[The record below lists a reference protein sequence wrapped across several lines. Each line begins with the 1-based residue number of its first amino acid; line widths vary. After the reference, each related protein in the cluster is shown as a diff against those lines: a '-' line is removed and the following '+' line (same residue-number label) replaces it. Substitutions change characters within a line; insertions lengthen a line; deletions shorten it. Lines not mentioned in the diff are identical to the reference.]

1 MKQPLKRK
9 AGAFAGASVIL
20 ALLVAGCGVNP
31 DQAPES
37 AGHAGASARYVPPS
51 SGTATSEQA
60 KPTPRV
66 AGTIRINGK
75 TQGSLTPKLVQQYD
89 RAGGTANIEVTDE
102 SENQAFQQF
111 CSGQS
116 DIVDSARPISAS
128 EYNECIANG
137 IQPVQFQ
144 VASDAVVLAIK
155 NETDV
160 GTDCLSFQE
169 VRDMFRAGSTINSW
183 SQVGY
188 GHDLGGDANEPRLKV
203 AGPDED
209 SNTFGFFGQ
218 YVLGAPEPTMLDF
231 RSDYQAF
238 PTDAGV
244 RRTVVGSNRDF
255 RAAAQLER
263 SRQVYEDIL
272 DSLAENR
279 RAVRDA
285 RAEVA
290 KGIADERPPADQ
302 ARDRANLAKAEKNL
316 ENLQKSLPA
325 ARRYN
330 QANQA
335 ALRRLAEVR
344 GTLGLFRFS
353 YYEAFEEQLRPME
366 VSASN
371 DFEHPEC
378 VFPSQATV
386 TNATYPLA
394 RQLLLTINY
403 KNMKDPDIND
413 FLTQSLSRSQ
423 SLAENAAL
431 VPLPDETQATE
442 QAWLNGSSE
451 PDIIFYESGSGSGT
465 GNSGG
470 SGSSGTTDGTG
481 TAGE

>member
-1 MKQPLKRK
+1 VRRVLKSRG
-9 AGAFAGASVIL
+9 AGLAGASAVL
-20 ALLVAGCGVNP
+20 VLLVAGCGVNP

-37 AGHAGASARYVPPS
+37 SGHEGADAAYVPAQ
-51 SGTATSEQA
+51 SGKAVKET
-60 KPTPRV
+60 KPTPRE
-66 AGTIRINGK
+66 AGTIRVAGK
-75 TQGSLTPKLVQQYD
+75 AQGSLTPALINAYN
-89 RAGGTANIEVTDE
+89 RSGGTATVSVDE
-102 SENQAFQQF
+102 EGENQAFQQF
-111 CSGQS
+111 CGGQA
-116 DIVDSARPISAS
+116 DIVDSARPISAA
-128 EYNECIANG
+128 EYRKCIANG

-160 GTDCLSFQE
+160 GTDCLSFDE
-169 VRDMFRAGSTINSW
+169 VRNIFRAGSTINSW

-188 GHDLGGDANEPRLKV
+188 GHDLGGDANEPRMKV

-209 SNTFGFFGQ
+209 SNVFSFFGQ
-218 YVLGAPEPTMLDF
+218 YVLGDPEPTMLAF

-244 RRTVVGSNRDF
+244 RRAVVGSNRDF
-255 RAAAQLER
+255 RAAAQFER
-263 SRQVYEDIL
+263 SRQVYQGIL

-290 KGIADERPPADQ
+290 KGIRDDRPPADK
-302 ARDRANLAKAEKNL
+302 ARDKRKLEQAKKNL
-316 ENLQKSLPA
+316 ENLKDSLPA
-325 ARRYN
+325 ARRYAA
-330 QANQA
+330 ANRA

-371 DFEHPEC
+371 DFAHPEC
-378 VFPSQATV
+378 IFPSQATV

-403 KNMKDPDIND
+403 KNMKDQDIND
-413 FLTQSLSRSQ
+413 FLVQSLSKSQ
-423 SLAENAAL
+423 QLAENAAL
-431 VPLPDETQATE
+431 VPLPDETQDTE
-442 QAWLNGSSE
+442 LAWLNGNSE
-451 PDIIFYESGSGSGT
+451 PDIIFYESGSGTQAGTQQEADSASG
-465 GNSGG
+465 
-470 SGSSGTTDGTG
+470 
-481 TAGE
+481 E

>member
-1 MKQPLKRK
+1 MNRILKNK
-9 AGAFAGASVIL
+9 AAGFAGAAAVL
-20 ALLVAGCGVNP
+20 AVLVAGCGVNP
-31 DQAPES
+31 DEAPQS
-37 AGHAGASARYVPPS
+37 AGASGPGAKYVPPS
-51 SGTATSEQA
+51 TGKTPAEKA
-60 KPTPRV
+60 KPTQRET
-66 AGTIRINGK
+66 GTIRIAGK
-75 TQGSLTPKLVQQYD
+75 AQGSLTPDLVRTYNA
-89 RAGGTANIEVTDE
+89 AGGSASVTVNDE
-102 SENQAFQQF
+102 SENQAFKEF
-111 CSGQS
+111 CAGQT
-116 DIVDSARPISAS
+116 DIVDSARPISAD
-128 EYNECIANG
+128 EYQRCIANG

-160 GTDCLSFQE
+160 GTDCLSFDE
-169 VRDMFRAGSTINSW
+169 VRSIFRAGSTINSW

-188 GHDLGGDANEPRLKV
+188 GHDLGGDANEPRMKV
-203 AGPDED
+203 AGPDEN

-244 RRTVVGSNRDF
+244 RRAVVGSNRDF
-255 RAAAQLER
+255 LAAAQFER
-263 SRQVYEDIL
+263 SRQVYQGIL

-285 RAEVA
+285 KAEVA
-290 KGIADERPPADQ
+290 KGIADQRPPADQ
-302 ARDRANLAKAEKNL
+302 ARDRRKLAKAEKNL
-316 ENLQKSLPA
+316 ENLKKSLPA
-325 ARRYN
+325 ARRYVN
-330 QANQA
+330 ANRA

-371 DFEHPEC
+371 DFAKPEC
-378 VFPSQATV
+378 IFPSQATV
-386 TNATYPLA
+386 TNASYPLA

-403 KNMKDPDIND
+403 QNMKDPDIND
-413 FLTQSLSRSQ
+413 FLTQGLSRSQ
-423 SLAENAAL
+423 KLAEKNAL

-442 QAWLNGSSE
+442 QAWLDGSSE
-451 PDIIFYESGSGSGT
+451 PDIIFYESGSGSTGKSGGN
-465 GNSGG
+465 GNSGN
-470 SGSSGTTDGTG
+470 TDGSG

>member
-1 MKQPLKRK
+1 MSPLVAKK
-9 AGAFAGASVIL
+9 GVVLACGAAVL

-31 DQAPES
+31 DEAPES
-37 AGHAGASARYVPPS
+37 AGASGAEAIYVPPS
-51 SGTATSEQA
+51 SGKSENQKA
-60 KPTPRV
+60 KATPRE
-66 AGTIRINGK
+66 AGTIRIVGK
-75 TQGSLTPKLVQQYD
+75 AQGSLTPDLVRTYNA
-89 RAGGTANIEVTDE
+89 AGGTATVTVDE
-102 SENQAFQQF
+102 EGENQAFQRF
-111 CSGQS
+111 CAGQA
-116 DIVDSARPISAS
+116 DVVDSARPISED
-128 EYNECIANG
+128 EYRKCIANG

-160 GTDCLSFQE
+160 GTDCLSFSE
-169 VRDMFRAGSTINSW
+169 VRDIFRAGSTINSW

-188 GHDLGGDANEPRLKV
+188 GHDLGGDVNEPRLKV

-209 SNTFGFFGQ
+209 SNVFGFFGQ
-218 YVLGAPEPTMLDF
+218 YVLGDPEPSMLSF
-231 RSDYQAF
+231 RSDYQAY

-244 RRTVVGSNRDF
+244 RRAVVGSNRDF
-255 RAAAQLER
+255 QAAAQFQR
-263 SRQVYEDIL
+263 SRQVYQGIL

-290 KGIADERPPADQ
+290 KGIADERPPEDQ
-302 ARDRANLAKAEKNL
+302 ARDRANLAKAQANL
-316 ENLQKSLPA
+316 ENLKKSLPA
-325 ARRYN
+325 ARRYVN
-330 QANQA
+330 QNRA

-353 YYEAFEEQLRPME
+353 FYEAFEEQLRPME
-366 VSASN
+366 ISASS
-371 DFEHPEC
+371 DFAHPEC
-378 VFPSQATV
+378 IFPSQATV

-423 SLAENAAL
+423 NLAENAAL

-442 QAWLNGSSE
+442 QAWLDGSSE
-451 PDIIFYESGSGSGT
+451 PDIIFYESSGT
-465 GNSGG
+465 APTVGTTQEA
-470 SGSSGTTDGTG
+470 GSSS
-481 TAGE
+481 GE

>member
-1 MKQPLKRK
+1 VSQPLKKK
-9 AGAFAGASVIL
+9 AAALVTASAAL
-20 ALLVAGCGVNP
+20 AMLVAGCGVNP

-37 AGHAGASARYVPPS
+37 AGNTGTAARYVPPS
-51 SGTATSEQA
+51 SGKSESEQA
-60 KPTPRV
+60 KPTPRE
-66 AGTIRINGK
+66 AGTIRITGK
-75 TQGSLTPKLVQQYD
+75 AQGSLTPDLVKAYNQG
-89 RAGGTANIEVTDE
+89 GGTANVTVEDE

-111 CSGQS
+111 CGGQA
-116 DIVDSARPISAS
+116 DVVDSARPISAS
-128 EYNECIANG
+128 EYRKCISNG

-160 GTDCLSFQE
+160 GTDCLSFGE
-169 VRDMFRAGSTINSW
+169 VRDIFRAGSTINSW

-188 GHDLGGDANEPRLKV
+188 GHDLGGNANEPRMKV

-218 YVLGAPEPTMLDF
+218 YVLGAPEPTMLDY

-238 PTDAGV
+238 PTDSGV
-244 RRTVVGSNRDF
+244 RRAVVGSNRDF
-255 RAAAQLER
+255 RAAAQFER
-263 SRQVYEDIL
+263 SQQVYQGIL

-285 RAEVA
+285 QDEVE
-290 KGIADERPPADQ
+290 KGIADERPAADR
-302 ARDRANLAKAEKNL
+302 ARDRRKLAEAERNL
-316 ENLQKSLPA
+316 ENLKKSLPS
-325 ARRYN
+325 ARRYVN
-330 QANQA
+330 TNRA
-335 ALRRLAEVR
+335 ALMRLAEVR

-366 VSASN
+366 ISASN
-371 DFEHPEC
+371 DFAHPEC
-378 VFPSQATV
+378 IFPSQATV

-413 FLTQSLSRSQ
+413 FLNQSLSRSQ
-423 SLAENAAL
+423 NLAEDAAL

-451 PDIIFYESGSGSGT
+451 PDIIFYESGSGST
-465 GNSGG
+465 GGSGG
-470 SGSSGTTDGTG
+470 SGSTDGSGTT
-481 TAGE
+481 GE